1 MARSYLLRLTGLF
14 ILLVFTLF
22 FIVPIVWLLLAS
34 TKTDHQLI
42 TENPFAFGSTSNFAH
57 AWHEMFTFQNDALL
71 SWLKNSAVYSFGGVA
86 LALITSIPAG
96 YGLARTKFIGRR
108 LLLAITMIVMIIPS
122 TALVLPLFLEV
133 NVAHLT
139 DTAWSVILPFA
150 LFPFGVFLAYIYYAS
165 TIPEDLFAAARIDG
179 CTEWQVFRKIALPLS
194 RPIVALVAF
203 FAFVAN
209 WNNFYLPF
217 VMLPDST
224 KYPVQVGLEYLLS
237 STPAFNPANGAAD
250 QQILR
255 PEVAIATLV
264 SIAPVLIIFMF
275 AQRTLV
281 SGMLAGATKE

>member
-1 MARSYLLRLTGLF
+1 
-14 ILLVFTLF
+14 
-22 FIVPIVWLLLAS
+22 
-34 TKTDHQLI
+34 
-42 TENPFAFGSTSNFAH
+42 
-57 AWHEMFTFQNDALL
+57 
-71 SWLKNSAVYSFGGVA
+71 
-86 LALITSIPAG
+86 
-96 YGLARTKFIGRR
+96 
-108 LLLAITMIVMIIPS
+108 
-122 TALVLPLFLEV
+122 
-133 NVAHLT
+133 
-139 DTAWSVILPFA
+139 
-150 LFPFGVFLAYIYYAS
+150 
-165 TIPEDLFAAARIDG
+165 LFAAARIDG
-179 CTEWQVFRKIALPLS
+179 CTEWQVFRKIAIPLS